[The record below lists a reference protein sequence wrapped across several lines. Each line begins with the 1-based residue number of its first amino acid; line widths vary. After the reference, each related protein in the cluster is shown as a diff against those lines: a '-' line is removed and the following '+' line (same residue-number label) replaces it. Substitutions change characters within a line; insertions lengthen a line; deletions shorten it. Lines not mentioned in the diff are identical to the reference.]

1 MLGLD
6 EMTEL
11 ETEVGEPRQHMEQ
24 YLETFD
30 TSLQS
35 DTPYSDVTQTKK
47 KKENHIKRPMNAF
60 MRWSQ
65 LERKKIIAM
74 NPDAHNAEISKNLG
88 RKWRTLSE
96 EEKRPFIE
104 EAEKLKILHLK
115 EYPNYKYKPK
125 KKSMPL
131 HHSQKSHISKPRS
144 QNPRNSNNTRKSES
158 VSRKLEHRQR
168 KVLKQSTVENFHDK
182 KLLKKVAVMA
192 KMITKADTIL
202 GTQKN
207 IKTELDCVKE
217 DIEIMTTV
225 SMPFDQS
232 FYLNAADMVK
242 IENPNIA
249 MLLGDTAGMIK
260 REETEH
266 EEDMKELP
274 NLDSLTSL
282 DLISLPPEVD
292 YLKLPPEDW
301 DSQSLGSGSS
311 YSNSDHGPLRF
322 EYDDIFSDLGLS

>member
-1 MLGLD
+1 M
-6 EMTEL
+6 
-11 ETEVGEPRQHMEQ
+11 
-24 YLETFD
+24 
-30 TSLQS
+30 
-35 DTPYSDVTQTKK
+35 QTKK

-88 RKWRTLSE
+88 KKWRTLSE

-125 KKSMPL
+125 KKIMPL

-144 QNPRNSNNTRKSES
+144 QNSRNSNNTRKSES
-158 VSRKLEHRQR
+158 VRKLEHRTQR
-168 KVLKQSTVENFHDK
+168 KVLKQSSVENFHDK

-192 KMITKADTIL
+192 KMMTKTDTDLGSIL
-202 GTQKN
+202 GGQKM
-207 IKTELDCVKE
+207 IKTELEGKE
-217 DIEIMTTV
+217 DIEMTTV
-225 SMPFDQS
+225 TLPFDQS

-249 MLLGDTAGMIK
+249 MLLGDQGIK
-260 REETEH
+260 REEEH
-266 EEDMKELP
+266 CEEEGGLMPGGQELP

-311 YSNSDHGPLRF
+311 YSTSDYGPLRF
-322 EYDDIFSDLGLS
+322 EYCEDDIFSDLGLS

>member
-1 MLGLD
+1 M
-6 EMTEL
+6 
-11 ETEVGEPRQHMEQ
+11 
-24 YLETFD
+24 
-30 TSLQS
+30 
-35 DTPYSDVTQTKK
+35 QTKK

-88 RKWRTLSE
+88 KKWRTLSE

-125 KKSMPL
+125 KKIMPI
-131 HHSQKSHISKPRS
+131 HHSQKSHISKPSRS
-144 QNPRNSNNTRKSES
+144 QTNARNNSNNTRKSES
-158 VSRKLEHRQR
+158 IRKLEHRQR
-168 KVLKQSTVENFHDK
+168 KVLKQSTVENFHHHDK
-182 KLLKKVAVMA
+182 KLLKKVMA
-192 KMITKADTIL
+192 KMMTKVDTDLSI
-202 GTQKN
+202 QKM
-207 IKTELDCVKE
+207 IKTELDAKE
-217 DIEIMTTV
+217 DVEMTTV
-225 SMPFDQS
+225 TMPFDQS
-232 FYLNAADMVK
+232 FYLNAADIK

-249 MLLGDTAGMIK
+249 MLLGGGVEQGIK
-260 REETEH
+260 REEETE
-266 EEDMKELP
+266 EEAEAFMSSRMEQELP

-311 YSNSDHGPLRF
+311 YSNSEHGPLRF

>member
-1 MLGLD
+1 
-6 EMTEL
+6 
-11 ETEVGEPRQHMEQ
+11 
-24 YLETFD
+24 
-30 TSLQS
+30 
-35 DTPYSDVTQTKK
+35 
-47 KKENHIKRPMNAF
+47 MNAF

-125 KKSMPL
+125 KKIMPL

-192 KMITKADTIL
+192 KMITKADTMK
-202 GTQKN
+202 T
-207 IKTELDCVKE
+207 IKTEMDSGKE
-217 DIEIMTTV
+217 DMEMMTTV
-225 SMPFDQS
+225 TMPFDQS

-249 MLLGDTAGMIK
+249 MLLGDTGMIK
-260 REETEH
+260 REETEQ

-311 YSNSDHGPLRF
+311 YSSSEHGPLRF

>member
-1 MLGLD
+1 MLL
-6 EMTEL
+6 
-11 ETEVGEPRQHMEQ
+11 
-24 YLETFD
+24 
-30 TSLQS
+30 
-35 DTPYSDVTQTKK
+35 QTKK

-88 RKWRTLSE
+88 KKWRTLSE

-125 KKSMPL
+125 KKIMPL

-144 QNPRNSNNTRKSES
+144 QNSRNSNNTRKSES
-158 VSRKLEHRQR
+158 LVRKLEHRTQR
-168 KVLKQSTVENFHDK
+168 KVLKQSSVENFHDK

-192 KMITKADTIL
+192 KMMSTKTDTDLGSIL
-202 GTQKN
+202 GGQKM
-207 IKTELDCVKE
+207 IKTELEGKE
-217 DIEIMTTV
+217 DVEMTTV
-225 SMPFDQS
+225 TLPFDQS

-249 MLLGDTAGMIK
+249 MLLGDQGIK
-260 REETEH
+260 REEEQV
-266 EEDMKELP
+266 DGIMSGGQELP

-311 YSNSDHGPLRF
+311 YSTSDYGPLRF

>member
-1 MLGLD
+1 M
-6 EMTEL
+6 
-11 ETEVGEPRQHMEQ
+11 
-24 YLETFD
+24 
-30 TSLQS
+30 
-35 DTPYSDVTQTKK
+35 QTKK

-88 RKWRTLSE
+88 KKWRTLSE

-125 KKSMPL
+125 KKIMPL

-144 QNPRNSNNTRKSES
+144 QNSRNSNNTRKSES
-158 VSRKLEHRQR
+158 LVRKLEHRTQR
-168 KVLKQSTVENFHDK
+168 KVLKQSSVENFHDK

-192 KMITKADTIL
+192 KMMSTKTDTDLGSIL
-202 GTQKN
+202 GGQKM
-207 IKTELDCVKE
+207 IKTELEGKE
-217 DIEIMTTV
+217 DVEMTTV
-225 SMPFDQS
+225 TLPFDQS

-249 MLLGDTAGMIK
+249 MLLGDQGIK
-260 REETEH
+260 REEEQ
-266 EEDMKELP
+266 DDGIMSGSQELP

-311 YSNSDHGPLRF
+311 YSTSDYGPLRF